1 MRLKKLA
8 TIILSG
14 ALTASAVFPA
24 LAATGYTDY
33 EDPFTDAKTQTKFEI
48 TDPDDLN
55 EENGGNGKLGGEV
68 VVSVPAELV
77 LGADANSNAILT
89 KKDIVSARGRLRANQ
104 KLSITTPTSISYAN
118 GDDNTVTVPGVV
130 AFGTTSGDN
139 QLAEWSAAEMV
150 KGVKEGE
157 VGIVHK
163 DISSTVQ
170 KEDIDY
176 VGTYT
181 TNLLYS
187 IQVATK

>member
-104 KLSITTPTSISYAN
+104 KLSITTPTSISYAKI
-118 GDDNTVTVPGVV
+118 GRAHV
-130 AFGTTSGDN
+130 
-139 QLAEWSAAEMV
+139 
-150 KGVKEGE
+150 
-157 VGIVHK
+157 
-163 DISSTVQ
+163 
-170 KEDIDY
+170 
-176 VGTYT
+176 
-181 TNLLYS
+181 
-187 IQVATK
+187 